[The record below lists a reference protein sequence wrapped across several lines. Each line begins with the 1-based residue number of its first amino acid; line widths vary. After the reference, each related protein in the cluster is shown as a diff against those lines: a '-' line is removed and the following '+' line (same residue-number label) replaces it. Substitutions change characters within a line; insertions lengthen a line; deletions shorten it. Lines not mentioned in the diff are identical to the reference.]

1 MIPNWK
7 LHGQGYCTWE
17 YGKLLSLYI
26 FVRGFQGSWYFA
38 WSWSR
43 KIQVTPGNPAKFT
56 ITFKIPRNSG
66 EFLSNTRWYNIFEA
80 FFLDLRPSIV
90 QLWSLEHN
98 ARIIE
103 SQLPMTRILKT
114 HPMKRGGV
122 GGGYSVQCHT
132 EIDLQTACFQ
142 THITLSSL
150 VNTPD
155 SPAW

>member
-38 WSWSR
+38 WSWIR
-43 KIQVTPGNPAKFT
+43 EIQVNPRNPAKFT
-56 ITFKIPRNSG
+56 ITFKIPWNSG
-66 EFLSNTRWYNIFEA
+66 EFLPNTHWYNIFEA
-80 FFLDLRPSIV
+80 FFFRSQAFNSAATEPGTQCKDY
-90 QLWSLEHN
+90 
-98 ARIIE
+98 RISAAHDQNTE
-103 SQLPMTRILKT
+103 NSS
-114 HPMKRGGV
+114 HEEGGGGV
-122 GGGYSVQCHT
+122 YSVQCHT

>member
-1 MIPNWK
+1 M
-7 LHGQGYCTWE
+7 Q
-17 YGKLLSLYI
+17 
-26 FVRGFQGSWYFA
+26 
-38 WSWSR
+38 
-43 KIQVTPGNPAKFT
+43 
-56 ITFKIPRNSG
+56 
-66 EFLSNTRWYNIFEA
+66 
-80 FFLDLRPSIV
+80 LR
-90 QLWSLEHN
+90 SLEHN

-114 HPMKRGGV
+114 HPMKRGG
-122 GGGYSVQCHT
+122 GGGYSGQCHT